1 MQAVNA
7 NHNLPRHMHAELA
20 NALRA
25 SRIVNLVGPRQVG
38 KTTLVRDLF
47 GEGEF
52 LTLDDEAVLS
62 AAEADPYGLLDEKRK
77 GLGNRPLII
86 DEVQRSKSLA
96 LAIKRIVDLDRRR
109 GRFLLT
115 GSSNVFS
122 ASRVSDSLA
131 GRALTLK
138 LWPLTVAEIKE
149 REPHQILDWAAQ
161 RNPRLAD
168 LPRAENTTRDDCI
181 ERVLAGGYP
190 DIHDLPTRVRQ
201 QRYRSY
207 ADTIV
212 ERDVADVL
220 PIRKPDALRRLIEQ
234 MAARTGAELNVSALA
249 SDLGIQRPT
258 VEQYLGVLTKLSII
272 TRLGH
277 WTSSEGSR
285 DIKNAKYHFVD
296 TGISAAIRR
305 FKAESFEITANPVP
319 FGGLLETFVFNELMR
334 SLPFQDNDL
343 RLYHW
348 RSRDKREIDIVVDAG
363 VRLVCVGIKASS
375 TVKAEDFKHIKW
387 FASKGPACAR
397 TVSGIIFYLGNQ
409 ALPFGDRCFALPISS
424 LWTEYGV

>member
-1 MQAVNA
+1 MNV

-20 NALRA
+20 DALRA
-25 SRIVNLVGPRQVG
+25 SRVVNLVGPRQVG

-62 AAEADPYGLLDEKRK
+62 AVEADAYGLLDEKRK
-77 GLGNRPLII
+77 GLGDRPLII
-86 DEVQRSKSLA
+86 DEAQRSKSLA

-109 GRFLLT
+109 GQFLLT

-122 ASRVSDSLA
+122 AARVSDSLA
-131 GRALTLK
+131 GRASTLK
-138 LWPLTVAEIKE
+138 LWPLTVAEIEE
-149 REPHQILDWAAQ
+149 RGPHQILDWALR

-168 LPRAENTTRDDCI
+168 LPRAENTTRDEYI
-181 ERVLAGGYP
+181 ELVLAGGYP
-190 DIHDLPTRVRQ
+190 DIHDLRRRARQ

-207 ADTIV
+207 LDAIV

-234 MAARTGAELNVSALA
+234 MAARTGGELNVSALA

-258 VEQYLGVLTKLSII
+258 VEQYLDVLTKLSII
-272 TRLGH
+272 NRLGH

-285 DIKNAKYHFVD
+285 DIKNAKCHFVD
-296 TGISAAIRR
+296 TGIAAAIRR
-305 FKAESFEITANPVP
+305 FKAESFEITASPAA

-334 SLPFQDNDL
+334 SLPFQENDL

-363 VRLVCVGIKASS
+363 TRLACVEVKASS
-375 TVKAEDFKHIKW
+375 TVKTEDFKHIKW
-387 FASKGPACAR
+387 FASIGPGRAR
-397 TVSGIIFYLGNQ
+397 TVSGIIFYLGSQ
-409 ALPFGDRCFALPISS
+409 TLPFGDRCFALPISN
-424 LWTEYGV
+424 LWPEHGM

>member
-1 MQAVNA
+1 
-7 NHNLPRHMHAELA
+7 MHAELA

-38 KTTLVRDLF
+38 KTTLARDLF

-62 AAEADPYGLLDEKRK
+62 AVEADAYGLLDEKRK
-77 GLGNRPLII
+77 GLGDRPLII
-86 DEVQRSKSLA
+86 DEAQRSKSLA

-109 GRFLLT
+109 GQFLLT

-122 ASRVSDSLA
+122 AARVSDSLA
-131 GRALTLK
+131 GRASTLK
-138 LWPLTVAEIKE
+138 LWPLTVAEIEE
-149 REPHQILDWAAQ
+149 RGPHQILDWALQ

-168 LPRAENTTRDDCI
+168 LPRAENTTRDEYI
-181 ERVLAGGYP
+181 ELVLAGGYP
-190 DIHDLPTRVRQ
+190 DIHDLRWRARQ

-207 ADTIV
+207 LDAIV

-234 MAARTGAELNVSALA
+234 MAARTGGELNVSALA

-258 VEQYLGVLTKLSII
+258 VEQYLDVLTKLSII
-272 TRLGH
+272 NRLGH

-296 TGISAAIRR
+296 TGIAAAIRR
-305 FKAESFEITANPVP
+305 FKAESFEIIANPAA

-334 SLPFQDNDL
+334 SLPFQENDL

-363 VRLVCVGIKASS
+363 TRLACVEVKASS

-387 FASKGPACAR
+387 FASIGPGRAR
-397 TVSGIIFYLGNQ
+397 TVSGIIFYLGSQ
-409 ALPFGDRCFALPISS
+409 ALPFGDRCFALPISN
-424 LWTEYGV
+424 LWSEHGV

>member
-1 MQAVNA
+1 MNA

-62 AAEADPYGLLDEKRK
+62 AVEADAYGLLDEKRK
-77 GLGNRPLII
+77 GLGDRPLII
-86 DEVQRSKSLA
+86 DEAQRSKSMA
-96 LAIKRIVDLDRRR
+96 LAIKRIVDLNRRR
-109 GRFLLT
+109 GQFLLT
-115 GSSNVFS
+115 GSSNAFS
-122 ASRVSDSLA
+122 AARVSDSLA
-131 GRALTLK
+131 GRTLTLK

-149 REPHQILDWAAQ
+149 RGPHQILDWALQ

-168 LPRAENTTRDDCI
+168 LPGAENATRGEYI
-181 ERVLAGGYP
+181 ELVLAGGYP
-190 DIHDLPTRVRQ
+190 DIHDLPSRARQ

-207 ADTIV
+207 LDAIV

-220 PIRKPDALRRLIEQ
+220 PIRKPDALRRLIER
-234 MAARTGAELNVSALA
+234 MAARTGGELNVSALA

-258 VEQYLGVLTKLSII
+258 VEQYLDVLTKLSII
-272 TRLGH
+272 NRLGH
-277 WTSSEGSR
+277 WTSSEGRR
-285 DIKNAKYHFVD
+285 DIKNAKCHFVD
-296 TGISAAIRR
+296 TGIAAAIRR
-305 FKAESFEITANPVP
+305 FKAESFEITANPAA

-334 SLPFQDNDL
+334 SLPFQENDL

-363 VRLVCVGIKASS
+363 TRLVCVEVKASS

-387 FASKGPACAR
+387 FASKGPGQAR

-409 ALPFGDRCFALPISS
+409 ALPFGDQCFALPISN
-424 LWTEYGV
+424 LWPEHGM

>member
-1 MQAVNA
+1 M
-7 NHNLPRHMHAELA
+7 
-20 NALRA
+20 
-25 SRIVNLVGPRQVG
+25 
-38 KTTLVRDLF
+38 
-47 GEGEF
+47 
-52 LTLDDEAVLS
+52 
-62 AAEADPYGLLDEKRK
+62 
-77 GLGNRPLII
+77 
-86 DEVQRSKSLA
+86 
-96 LAIKRIVDLDRRR
+96 
-109 GRFLLT
+109 LT

-122 ASRVSDSLA
+122 AARVSDSLA
-131 GRALTLK
+131 GRALTHK

-181 ERVLAGGYP
+181 ERILAGGYP
-190 DIHDLPTRVRQ
+190 DIHDLPTRARQ
-201 QRYRSY
+201 QQYRSY
-207 ADTIV
+207 VDTIV

-220 PIRKPDALRRLIEQ
+220 PIRKPDALKRLIEQ

-258 VEQYLGVLTKLSII
+258 VEQYLDVLTKLSII

-305 FKAESFEITANPVP
+305 FKAESFAITANPVP

-348 RSRDKREIDIVVDAG
+348 RNRDKREIDIVVDAG
-363 VRLVCVGIKASS
+363 VRLVCVEVKASS

-387 FASKGPACAR
+387 FARIGPGRAR
-397 TVSGIIFYLGNQ
+397 TVSGVIFYLGNQ
-409 ALPFGDRCFALPISS
+409 ELPFGDRCFALPISG
-424 LWTEYGV
+424 LWPEYEYDV